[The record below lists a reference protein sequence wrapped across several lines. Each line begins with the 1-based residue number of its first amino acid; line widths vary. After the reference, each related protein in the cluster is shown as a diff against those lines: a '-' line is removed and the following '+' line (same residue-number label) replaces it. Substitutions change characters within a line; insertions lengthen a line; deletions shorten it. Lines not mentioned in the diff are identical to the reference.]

1 MHFDSFKNHF
11 NANAQ
16 HPLNGMHRKPESL
29 SLPPDAKDPSAFIHS
44 LSPAALGNLMPLQMG
59 TAEKAAKNGAL
70 EQSQRVR

>member
-16 HPLNGMHRKPESL
+16 HPLNGMHRKPKSL
-29 SLPPDAKDPSAFIHS
+29 SLLPDPKDPTAFIHP

-59 TAEKAAKNGAL
+59 ISEKAAKNGAL
-70 EQSQRVR
+70 EQSHRVR

>member
-16 HPLNGMHRKPESL
+16 HSFNGMHRKAESL
-29 SLPPDAKDPSAFIHS
+29 SLFPDPKDPAAFIHPS
-44 LSPAALGNLMPLQMG
+44 SPAASGSLMPLQMG
-59 TAEKAAKNGAL
+59 TAENAAKNGAL